1 MGILDIFEAILQ
13 PPTQGGASGR
23 PSSGNRGGTSSRGV
37 RLPSL
42 EPLPK
47 PGSGGVGDMM
57 HSVVQIV
64 AMREGFMGGMTSA
77 TSYPDLQKQPT
88 QRVDTSDW
96 FDQNRPST
104 TSQKQPQSSS
114 NSGFGMEDV
123 MTTPNER
130 TSRPSTAP
138 NAEAVTKQ
146 PVRKGDWSFDS
157 NIETTPQPSA
167 PKKQTNSDWGFEQ
180 VDQ

>member
-1 MGILDIFEAILQ
+1 MSIRFPSDDNPGMSSPQAPRKRSGGSFMFMLILGVIAFMVVRSMNTAGPT
-13 PPTQGGASGR
+13 PPME
-23 PSSGNRGGTSSRGV
+23 GGT
-37 RLPSL
+37 
-42 EPLPK
+42 
-47 PGSGGVGDMM
+47 
-57 HSVVQIV
+57 
-64 AMREGFMGGMTSA
+64 